1 MQLCCMKYLCGMLRL
16 LFVGLCWLGTS
27 RSAFAQS
34 QWLLFLNQQTQVG
47 IDSVAVTNAQ
57 EQLLGYSNAEGLLM
71 LSLTSS
77 TRLFFTHPDYLP
89 QQQALSP
96 TSHPQTI
103 FLQAKGE
110 VLKEVEVLQS
120 SHSPSQNARKT
131 QVLRQEDIVQ
141 TGAQTLA
148 DALNTIAGVQS
159 IQTGVSIS
167 KPMIRGMTG
176 SRVKVMD
183 RGLSLEGQQW
193 GMDHGL
199 EIDAFRVQEVEVLKG
214 PEAALYGAD
223 ASGGVLRI
231 LPIPTPDEGQKG
243 DAQLLFRTNNM
254 GLGASVGWQGRRA
267 RRFVNTRWSFQRFGD
282 YRVPASEFLYNG
294 YWLPINNQQL
304 ENTGGMEWGAD
315 LNLGLQDSLGRQLL
329 QLSAYQL
336 KAGLFPGAI
345 GIPRY
350 NQLQQAETGYQY
362 GLPMQD
368 VRHFKLGLHKSRQ
381 NSWGWYQ
388 WDAAWQWNDRRELS
402 PPHSHGYIQLDP
414 NDSLAI
420 RMNLHTINTRFEQ
433 HLRRNAQLEWILGA
447 DGMLQWH
454 EQSGFEYLLPDY
466 RKQQMGLFALLKW
479 QQHAK
484 SQWFF
489 SLRGDWAHL
498 QSDQHWQAWYLNPD
512 SLIERSP
519 AINRTFSNF
528 VYNIGWRWN
537 WDERNELNLRLGRSF
552 RLPTAAEL
560 AANGV
565 HHGTFRHEMGQSDQT
580 PETGHQLDGS
590 WTYQKSAVVLQ
601 LEGYAAY
608 YNNFIY
614 LSPSG
619 NFSPLPDAGQIYR
632 YQQDAAWLM
641 GGEWSGTWTIS
652 TAWQWKANLEYTWA
666 QNQRTTLPLPFIP
679 PLQFR
684 NQLGWQ
690 HNHWQLAWE
699 WQWVAAQNRTDR
711 NEWATPA
718 YALHHLQLGV
728 QWGDMHVHLRLN
740 NALNTNYLNHLSRY
754 RILNLPEQGRNLILR
769 LRYDW

>member
-1 MQLCCMKYLCGMLRL
+1 MFL
-16 LFVGLCWLGTS
+16 VGVCWLGTGLS
-27 RSAFAQS
+27 LFAQNAR
-34 QWLLFLNQQTQVG
+34 LLFIDQQSQSAV
-47 IDSVAVTNAQ
+47 DSVAVTNVQ
-57 EQLLGYSNAEGLLM
+57 GELLGLSDPNGLLS
-71 LSLTSS
+71 LSLNANT
-77 TRLFFTHPDYLP
+77 LLLFTHPAYLP
-89 QQQALSP
+89 QKLSLSP
-96 TSHPQTI
+96 SDQPQSI
-103 FLQAKGE
+103 ILLPKGE

-120 SHSPSQNARKT
+120 SHLPSQNARKT
-131 QVLRQEDIVQ
+131 QVLRQEDLIA

-148 DALNTIAGVQS
+148 DALNVMAGVQS

-231 LPIPTPDEGQKG
+231 LPIATPEEGQKG

-254 GLGASVGWQGRRA
+254 GLGASVGWEAKRA
-267 RRFVNTRWSFQRFGD
+267 KQFVNTRLSFQRFGD

-294 YWLPINNQQL
+294 FWLPINNQQL
-304 ENTGGMEWGAD
+304 ENTSGMEWAAD
-315 LNLGLQDSLGRQLL
+315 LTLGLQDSLGRQML
-329 QLSAYQL
+329 QLSVYQL

-350 NQLQQAETGYQY
+350 NQLQEAETGYQY
-362 GLPMQD
+362 ALPMQD
-368 VRHFKLGLHKSRQ
+368 VRHFKLGWHKSRR
-381 NSWGWYQ
+381 NNWGWYQ

-420 RMNLHTINTRFEQ
+420 RMNLHTLNGRVEQ
-433 HLRRNAQLEWILGA
+433 HLNLNEQMEWVLGA
-447 DGMLQWH
+447 DGMMQWH

-466 RKQQMGLFALLKW
+466 RKQQLGVFALLKW
-479 QQHAK
+479 QPQAK

-489 SLRGDWAHL
+489 SLRADWAHL
-498 QSDQHWQAWYLNPD
+498 QSDQHWQPWYLNPD
-512 SLIERSP
+512 SLVERSP
-519 AINRTFSNF
+519 AINRHFANV

-537 WDERNELNLRLGRSF
+537 WNDRNEFNFRLGRSF

-565 HHGTFRHEMGQSDQT
+565 HHGTFRHEMGQSDQSA
-580 PETGHQLDGS
+580 ETGHQLDGS
-590 WTYQKSAVVLQ
+590 WTFRLPSLELQ

-608 YNNFIY
+608 YSNFIY

-619 NFSPLPDAGQIYR
+619 SFSPLPDAGQIYR
-632 YQQDAAWLM
+632 YQQDPAWLM
-641 GGEWSGTWTIS
+641 GGEWSGL
-652 TAWQWKANLEYTWA
+652 WKINSVWRWRASAAYTWA
-666 QNQRTTLPLPFIP
+666 ENQRTTLPLPFIP
-679 PLQFR
+679 PFQFR
-684 NQLGWQ
+684 TSWEWQKNQWK
-690 HNHWQLAWE
+690 LAWE

-711 NEWATPA
+711 NEWATPS
-718 YALHHLQLGV
+718 YHLHHLQLGK
-728 QWGDMHVHLRLN
+728 QWGNIHIHLRLN
-740 NALNTNYLNHLSRY
+740 NAFNTNYLNHLSRY